1 MLGKVWVKYLLI
13 FLLLLVSAYD
23 SVFFRVELKRMNSKQ
38 SYHKVYVK
46 VFFQLHSPS
55 TILTTA
61 FVFIVSLNKNCSA
74 ES

>member
-46 VFFQLHSPS
+46 VFFSAALPKHY
-55 TILTTA
+55 
-61 FVFIVSLNKNCSA
+61 LNHCLCFYCFT
-74 ES
+74 